1 MNSLPYLHLSRD
13 VWIGLGIGFAV
24 ALVVMW
30 LLVWFG
36 RRRYVIIGNSPTV
49 EMMAYQLGRIADTL
63 DRLSMQGAQPQ
74 RVLQQSRQTTT
85 EAQREIEPSRERE
98 SQQVQP
104 VPEPAPDEHATPTQR
119 ISLSMFGR

>member
-24 ALVVMW
+24 ALVAMW

-49 EMMAYQLGRIADTL
+49 EMIAYQLGRIADTL
-63 DRLSMQGAQPQ
+63 DRLSIQGAQPQ
-74 RVLQQSRQTTT
+74 RVLQQSRQTTI
-85 EAQREIEPSRERE
+85 EAQREIEPSREHE

-104 VPEPAPDEHATPTQR
+104 APEPAPEEHATPTHR